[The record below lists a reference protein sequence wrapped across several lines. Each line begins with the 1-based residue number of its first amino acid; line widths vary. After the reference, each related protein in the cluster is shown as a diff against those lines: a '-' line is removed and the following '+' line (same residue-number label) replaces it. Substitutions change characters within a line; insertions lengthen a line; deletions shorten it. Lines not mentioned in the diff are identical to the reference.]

1 MGLCVCVCFLSVPLP
16 LCSEQQS
23 IHDEGSQSRGR
34 GSGQLSKYQRRNL
47 QQDFLLVRRA
57 APFRRPRNATTKNW
71 TERWT
76 WISWRLRARERERA
90 EKGRRALKASRR
102 WNLIDQDRKSQ
113 EQPGSSFVC
122 SSFFFFFYLLFSYWK
137 LLPSWFSTN
146 IFPPPFSSITTGTM
160 LPWLRVGGN
169 NKITPRGGHSR
180 HLFVTL
186 VFYEMPKKTSNKINL
201 RQCLS
206 YGIVQTISARGSLSA
221 ERKCPELGNARKRSF
236 GSHWGQF
243 SFSRSVC
250 AYRPILSPL
259 AAAYSIRVP
268 PSVTQSA
275 AMESKVVENLQI
287 PIRRRYS

>member
-1 MGLCVCVCFLSVPLP
+1 MIPVFFSNPARDFSNKFVEYNQKRPDRARGAVCVCVCFLSVPAP

-169 NKITPRGGHSR
+169 NKITPRGVTADVFSLLSSFMKCQKKPPIKSISVSVSR
-180 HLFVTL
+180 TELFKLFPRAV
-186 VFYEMPKKTSNKINL
+186 VC
-201 RQCLS
+201 RQN
-206 YGIVQTISARGSLSA
+206 GSV
-221 ERKCPELGNARKRSF
+221 RN
-236 GSHWGQF
+236 
-243 SFSRSVC
+243 
-250 AYRPILSPL
+250 
-259 AAAYSIRVP
+259 
-268 PSVTQSA
+268 
-275 AMESKVVENLQI
+275 
-287 PIRRRYS
+287 

>member
-1 MGLCVCVCFLSVPLP
+1 MEPHRSGSKEPGAARKQLRVLVFFLFFLSPL
-16 LCSEQQS
+16 
-23 IHDEGSQSRGR
+23 
-34 GSGQLSKYQRRNL
+34 
-47 QQDFLLVRRA
+47 FLL
-57 APFRRPRNATTKNW
+57 K
-71 TERWT
+71 
-76 WISWRLRARERERA
+76 I
-90 EKGRRALKASRR
+90 ASL
-102 WNLIDQDRKSQ
+102 LI
-113 EQPGSSFVC
+113 
-122 SSFFFFFYLLFSYWK
+122 FYQY
-137 LLPSWFSTN
+137 LPSPLLIHHDWNDAALIKS
-146 IFPPPFSSITTGTM
+146 G
-160 LPWLRVGGN
+160 RKQQN
-169 NKITPRGGHSR
+169 NTKGGHSR
-180 HLFVTL
+180 HLFDTL

>member
-1 MGLCVCVCFLSVPLP
+1 MEPHRSGSKEPGAARKQLRVLVFFL
-16 LCSEQQS
+16 
-23 IHDEGSQSRGR
+23 
-34 GSGQLSKYQRRNL
+34 
-47 QQDFLLVRRA
+47 
-57 APFRRPRNATTKNW
+57 
-71 TERWT
+71 
-76 WISWRLRARERERA
+76 
-90 EKGRRALKASRR
+90 
-102 WNLIDQDRKSQ
+102 
-113 EQPGSSFVC
+113 
-122 SSFFFFFYLLFSYWK
+122 FFYLLFSYWK

-243 SFSRSVC
+243 SFSCSVC